1 MRAGSVGITV
11 SVTHF
16 VAGGPEEPDTT
27 NVTVVSVHGWMIV
40 VCFGK
45 TCWPFSMAFRMF
57 RVLMSIQM
65 LAL

>member
-40 VCFGK
+40 VCF
-45 TCWPFSMAFRMF
+45 
-57 RVLMSIQM
+57 
-65 LAL
+65 